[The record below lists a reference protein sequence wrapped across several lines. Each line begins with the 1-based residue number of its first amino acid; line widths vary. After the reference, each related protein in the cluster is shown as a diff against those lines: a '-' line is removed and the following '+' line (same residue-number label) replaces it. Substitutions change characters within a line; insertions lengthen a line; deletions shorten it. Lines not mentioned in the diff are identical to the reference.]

1 MFDSKGERA
10 TPLADKTI
18 GKSVLSKLPTD
29 KRLNFHVTQQSV
41 DSAGQTELTQNN
53 KWGTLHE
60 FLGKL
65 TGHLCNVKC
74 RTVN

>member
-41 DSAGQTELTQNN
+41 DSAGQTELT
-53 KWGTLHE
+53 
-60 FLGKL
+60 
-65 TGHLCNVKC
+65 
-74 RTVN
+74 